1 MGKTEGSEHVLAHE
15 PSSQTGLPAEGK
27 DRADTRVPSA
37 CRKESVATGTG
48 VFDQD
53 RTFHV

>member
-1 MGKTEGSEHVLAHE
+1 MDKTEGSGHVLAE
-15 PSSQTGLPAEGK
+15 QSNW
-27 DRADTRVPSA
+27 DRAATRVPSA

-53 RTFHV
+53 RTSQV